1 MILYHSLP
9 VSLCDSNYR
18 KGTHKF
24 STEVLYYVISGQ
36 SKYTTISIVPC
47 IRKFSNDLIFAFFA
61 ITFTLQ
67 NIAKYKICKNP
78 LFFALRNLLYYK
90 KLLSDTSEKKK
101 KSFSLFC
108 KLCDMQQIPRYM
120 VFDLTLL
127 TQIFR
132 VGHSDLNC

>member
-36 SKYTTISIVPC
+36 SKYKTISIVPC

-61 ITFTLQ
+61 MTFTLQ
-67 NIAKYKICKNP
+67 NIRYVEIHYFLQIITYYITKN
-78 LFFALRNLLYYK
+78 YCQ
-90 KLLSDTSEKKK
+90 TQVKK

-108 KLCDMQQIPRYM
+108 KFCDMQQIPRYM

-132 VGHSDLNC
+132 VGHSD

>member
-36 SKYTTISIVPC
+36 SKYTIISIVPC

-67 NIAKYKICKNP
+67 NIAKYKICRNP

-90 KLLSDTSEKKK
+90 KLLSDTSEKKRRVFPFFVNYVTCN
-101 KSFSLFC
+101 KSPDIWYL
-108 KLCDMQQIPRYM
+108 I
-120 VFDLTLL
+120 
-127 TQIFR
+127 
-132 VGHSDLNC
+132 